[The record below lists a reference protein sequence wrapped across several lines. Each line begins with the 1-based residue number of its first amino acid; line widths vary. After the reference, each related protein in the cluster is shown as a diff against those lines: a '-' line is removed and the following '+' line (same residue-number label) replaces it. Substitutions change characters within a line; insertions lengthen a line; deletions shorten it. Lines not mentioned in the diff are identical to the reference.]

1 MLRERNDMDRKWLLL
16 DCNLLCH
23 RAKHSMGDLSH
34 KGSATGVVFGFL
46 KTVQALQEFFDTP
59 HVVFCW
65 DSKTS
70 KRKEI
75 FPEYKSHRR
84 DKYKEMSKEELEFEK
99 KFQSQMKKLRRDYL
113 PTIGYR
119 NVFVKKGYESDDII
133 ASICNHLPKGDEAII
148 VSSDHDL
155 YQLISSTVSFYDVRT
170 QKILT
175 PQGFKKVYGI
185 ESTKWGSVKVLAGC
199 TTDSVPGIKGVGEKT
214 AIRSLQGELKP
225 ESKAYQAINSPLG
238 ISIIVRNRFLIVLPL
253 PGIGHFELIRDKIS
267 KQGWERVMNL
277 LGMKSLRDKMPIVGR
292 RKKKNS

>member
-1 MLRERNDMDRKWLLL
+1 
-16 DCNLLCH
+16 
-23 RAKHSMGDLSH
+23 MGDLSH

-119 NVFVKKGYESDDII
+119 NVFVLEGGY
-133 ASICNHLPKGDEAII
+133 
-148 VSSDHDL
+148 
-155 YQLISSTVSFYDVRT
+155 ISWR
-170 QKILT
+170 
-175 PQGFKKVYGI
+175 
-185 ESTKWGSVKVLAGC
+185 E
-199 TTDSVPGIKGVGEKT
+199 
-214 AIRSLQGELKP
+214 
-225 ESKAYQAINSPLG
+225 
-238 ISIIVRNRFLIVLPL
+238 
-253 PGIGHFELIRDKIS
+253 
-267 KQGWERVMNL
+267 
-277 LGMKSLRDKMPIVGR
+277 
-292 RKKKNS
+292 